1 MQRSIG
7 VKKGVQKRIKSYG
20 SGGHTGGHKKKVV
33 RALHSGEL
41 VLSPKQTN
49 ALAKALKIS
58 VSERPS
64 AKGKSQ

>member
-1 MQRSIG
+1 MPHCG
-7 VKKGVQKRIKSYG
+7 CGKKGVQKRIKSYG
-20 SGGHTGGHKKKVV
+20 SGGHTGGSKKKVV

-58 VSERPS
+58 AS
-64 AKGKSQ
+64 

>member
-1 MQRSIG
+1 MRRSSST
-7 VKKGVQKRIKSYG
+7 KKGVQKRIKSYG
-20 SGGHTGGHKKKVV
+20 SGGHTGGDKKKVV

-58 VSERPS
+58 VSERPR